1 MLPFNKAY
9 TQMDTPWSFLR
20 KWWII
25 SVFFLSYDKN
35 IQCIKINTQISFL
48 AIFFPFI
55 NLFFLYDHAILFNI
69 VSWPDSLF
77 PLVVRLLCG

>member
-1 MLPFNKAY
+1 MEFFAEVVNY
-9 TQMDTPWSFLR
+9 FG
-20 KWWII
+20 
-25 SVFFLSYDKN
+25 FFLSYDKN
-35 IQCIKINTQISFL
+35 IQCIKINIQISFL

-69 VSWPDSLF
+69 VSWLDSLF